1 MEPNVKLSLS
11 RNEAERLL
19 QIVQL
24 FGESSNLMSDKI
36 FCYKVLRAL
45 GFGNLKDEKTFS
57 NEIFKNKDITKEKYI
72 VVLQSELDSSRFD
85 YIGQICFA
93 DDYDKAIKIGCDWV
107 NNLSE
112 YPAIAGY
119 DVYELV

>member
-36 FCYKVLRAL
+36 FCYKVLRDL
-45 GFGNLKDEKTFS
+45 GLRIQRETRK
-57 NEIFKNKDITKEKYI
+57 IIITAPSR
-72 VVLQSELDSSRFD
+72 SESSLT
-85 YIGQICFA
+85 G
-93 DDYDKAIKIGCDWV
+93 
-107 NNLSE
+107 LS
-112 YPAIAGY
+112 
-119 DVYELV
+119 V